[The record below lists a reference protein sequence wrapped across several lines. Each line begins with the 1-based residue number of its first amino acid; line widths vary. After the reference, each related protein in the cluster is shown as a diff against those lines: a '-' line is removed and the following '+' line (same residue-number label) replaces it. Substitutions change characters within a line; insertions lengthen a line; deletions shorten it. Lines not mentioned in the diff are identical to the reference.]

1 MTYTDLSTTVKPT
14 PTAATAEACMV
25 KAIREINLRLKRF
38 NQELP
43 QMTGVSGSMT
53 VNLDDAE
60 IGAVVRVATSIYYRD
75 VIGPINPSV
84 GGVSYSV
91 ARVDDMADEA
101 AAQLK
106 EIDVS
111 RG

>member
-1 MTYTDLSTTVKPT
+1 
-14 PTAATAEACMV
+14 MV

-43 QMTGVSGSMT
+43 QLTGVSGSMT

-60 IGAVVRVATSIYYRD
+60 IGAVIRVATSIYYRD
-75 VIGPINPSV
+75 YISPINPSV
-84 GGVSYSV
+84 GGVSFSV
-91 ARVDDMADEA
+91 QRVDDAAEEM

>member
-1 MTYTDLSTTVKPT
+1 MTYTDLSTTVTPT
-14 PTAATAEACMV
+14 PSAAVAEACMV

-60 IGAVVRVATSIYYRD
+60 IGAVIRVATSIYYRD
-75 VIGPINPSV
+75 YISPINPSV
-84 GGVSYSV
+84 GGVSFSV
-91 ARVDDMADEA
+91 QRVDDAAEEM